1 MLKKSKLLYF
11 HDKLQKNS
19 KKTSKIWETFNEIT
33 GKQPNKIKISEIN
46 DNGTILTEDIDIAQ
60 HFNSFFSKIGQ
71 KISDSISKT
80 ETDPLSLIKTDP
92 NTPTLN
98 FDEITPTH
106 VNDILKQIC
115 PKKSVDIDG
124 ISNFLLKQLKDQI
137 STPLA
142 HIFNISLKKGVYPE
156 KFKIS
161 RVIPIY
167 KSGDH
172 LLADNYRPISLIS
185 SIAKI
190 LDKIVA
196 IKFTN
201 HLEINKL
208 LYPFQFGFQKKA
220 STELNLLHMTNFIG
234 SALNDNKY
242 CIGIFLDLK
251 KAFDVVSHKILL
263 KKLKHFGITGT
274 TWEWFKSYLSKRAQK
289 VEINGQLSKL
299 ADITISVLQ
308 GSILGPI
315 LFLCFIND
323 LPNISKLFL
332 LLFADD
338 TGCLAADSNLPN
350 LIKFCN
356 EELQKIANWMVANKL
371 AINVN
376 KCKFIIFHN
385 RGKNIDLG
393 DLTVHINMNEIGK
406 DPDPEKII
414 PLGRINSQDPNP
426 ENHTYKYLGIL
437 LDENFSLNSHFEYI
451 SKKLSK
457 GLFCLNR
464 AKNIL
469 PSKSL
474 RSLYFAVFHPHLL
487 YCSLILGCT
496 SNKNILKILTL
507 QKKQ

>member
-19 KKTSKIWETFNEIT
+19 KNPSKIWETFNEIT

-80 ETDPLSLIKTDP
+80 ETDPLSLLKTDP

-106 VNDILKQIC
+106 VNDILKQIS

-142 HIFNISLKKGVYPE
+142 HIFNISLKNGVYPE

-196 IKFTN
+196 IKLTN

-208 LYPFQFGFQKKA
+208 LYPFQFGFQKKLP
-220 STELNLLHMTNFIG
+220 LN
-234 SALNDNKY
+234 
-242 CIGIFLDLK
+242 
-251 KAFDVVSHKILL
+251 
-263 KKLKHFGITGT
+263 
-274 TWEWFKSYLSKRAQK
+274 
-289 VEINGQLSKL
+289 
-299 ADITISVLQ
+299 
-308 GSILGPI
+308 
-315 LFLCFIND
+315 
-323 LPNISKLFL
+323 
-332 LLFADD
+332 
-338 TGCLAADSNLPN
+338 
-350 LIKFCN
+350 
-356 EELQKIANWMVANKL
+356 
-371 AINVN
+371 
-376 KCKFIIFHN
+376 
-385 RGKNIDLG
+385 
-393 DLTVHINMNEIGK
+393 
-406 DPDPEKII
+406 
-414 PLGRINSQDPNP
+414 
-426 ENHTYKYLGIL
+426 
-437 LDENFSLNSHFEYI
+437 
-451 SKKLSK
+451 
-457 GLFCLNR
+457 
-464 AKNIL
+464 
-469 PSKSL
+469 
-474 RSLYFAVFHPHLL
+474 
-487 YCSLILGCT
+487 
-496 SNKNILKILTL
+496 
-507 QKKQ
+507 

>member
-1 MLKKSKLLYF
+1 MQLIFKATRIQNNNFSLIDHICCKNETYDITTGVVIADISDHFPSFISFKNIRQHQKHKTIQTRNFSENNISLFKQALSIISWENVTTQTEVNASFNEFWDTFNSLFDLYFPQTTQKLNRNVHKLNDFLTTGLLTSRKTKNILHKKSISDPSPTNISKFKTYRNLYNTLLKKSKLLYF

-19 KKTSKIWETFNEIT
+19 KNPSKIWETFNEIT

-80 ETDPLSLIKTDP
+80 ETDPLSLLKTDP

-142 HIFNISLKKGVYPE
+142 HIFNISLKNGVYPE

-196 IKFTN
+196 IKLTN

-251 KAFDVVSHKILL
+251 KAFDVVSHKIL
-263 KKLKHFGITGT
+263 
-274 TWEWFKSYLSKRAQK
+274 
-289 VEINGQLSKL
+289 
-299 ADITISVLQ
+299 
-308 GSILGPI
+308 
-315 LFLCFIND
+315 
-323 LPNISKLFL
+323 
-332 LLFADD
+332 
-338 TGCLAADSNLPN
+338 
-350 LIKFCN
+350 
-356 EELQKIANWMVANKL
+356 
-371 AINVN
+371 
-376 KCKFIIFHN
+376 
-385 RGKNIDLG
+385 
-393 DLTVHINMNEIGK
+393 
-406 DPDPEKII
+406 
-414 PLGRINSQDPNP
+414 
-426 ENHTYKYLGIL
+426 
-437 LDENFSLNSHFEYI
+437 
-451 SKKLSK
+451 
-457 GLFCLNR
+457 
-464 AKNIL
+464 
-469 PSKSL
+469 
-474 RSLYFAVFHPHLL
+474 
-487 YCSLILGCT
+487 
-496 SNKNILKILTL
+496 
-507 QKKQ
+507 